1 MSSRHRSGFT
11 LIELLV
17 VIAIIA
23 VLIALLLPAV
33 QSAREAARRAQCTNN
48 LKQLGLAVHNYISQ
62 VNSFPAMTVDNF
74 AQETS
79 WFRIAW
85 PAVIAPLLEQTAVY
99 SSLNFNVSMSTP
111 ANNTAGVFQM
121 ATLLCPSENKQVR
134 PSDFYGTCN
143 YAANLGGPGP
153 ISMYSGVI
161 VPARENGPELT
172 TPLTPGYYWNNGN
185 NAYFGIQSVTDGT
198 SNTAMLSEHL
208 LGQIAY
214 WSPIPR
220 ASVDF
225 KRTEYTA
232 TVDLPASSLDTGNLQ
247 LALSFVAACRS
258 IPGSQ
263 NDTPGASNGP
273 GWNWYFTFPEFSTQL
288 SYFHFMP
295 PNQASCT
302 YPSDPNPGWGG
313 TWAAITANSNHPGGV
328 NCGFADGSVRFIK
341 DSIDLRAWWALGSR
355 NVGEVLSS
363 DTY

>member
-1 MSSRHRSGFT
+1 MPTRRAFT

-48 LKQLGLAVHNYISQ
+48 LKQLGLAVHNYVSQ
-62 VNSFPAMTVDNF
+62 ANVFPSMTVANYGQDWMYR
-74 AQETS
+74 T
-79 WFRIAW
+79 AW
-85 PAVIAPLLEQTAVY
+85 TTLIIPHLEQSTVY
-99 SSLNFNVSMSTP
+99 NSLNFNVSMSDA

-121 ATLLCPSENKQVR
+121 LTLLCPSENKPVR

-143 YAANLGGPGP
+143 YAANMGGPGP
-153 ISMYSGVI
+153 IAMYSGVI
-161 VPARENGPELT
+161 VPAREKVSTILNPD
-172 TPLTPGYYWNNGN
+172 PPGYFWDNGN
-185 NAYFGIQSVTDGT
+185 NAFFGVQSVTDGT
-198 SNTAMLSEHL
+198 SNTAMISEHL

-220 ASVDF
+220 NSPDF
-225 KRTEYTA
+225 KRTEYTT
-232 TVDLPASSLDTGNLQ
+232 TVDLPASVLDTGNVQ
-247 LALSFVAACRS
+247 IALKFVQACRS
-258 IPGSQ
+258 IPGTQ
-263 NDTPGASNGP
+263 TDTPGASNGP

-288 SYFHFMP
+288 SYFHFNT

-328 NCGFADGSVRFIK
+328 NVGFADGSVRFIK
-341 DSIDLRAWWALGSR
+341 DSVDLRTWWSLGSR
-355 NVGEVLSS
+355 NGGEVVSS
-363 DTY
+363 DAF

>member
-1 MSSRHRSGFT
+1 MRTRRAFT

-33 QSAREAARRAQCTNN
+33 QSAREAARRAQCVNN
-48 LKQLGLAVHNYISQ
+48 LKQLGLAVHNYVSQ
-62 VNSFPAMTVDNF
+62 MGSLPALTVPNF
-74 AQETS
+74 AQD
-79 WFRIAW
+79 WMYRMAW
-85 PAVIAPLLEQTAVY
+85 TVAVLPHMEGVPVY
-99 SSLNFNVSMSTP
+99 NALNFNVSMSDP
-111 ANNTAGVFQM
+111 SNNTAGVFQM
-121 ATLLCPSENKQVR
+121 ASLLCPSENKQVR

-153 ISMYSGVI
+153 IAMYTGVI
-161 VPARENGPELT
+161 VPAKENTPELT
-172 TPLTPGYYWNNGN
+172 NPDPPGYYWNNGN
-185 NAYFGIQSVTDGT
+185 NAYFGFQSATDGT
-198 SNTAMLSEHL
+198 SNTAMISEHL

-214 WSPIPR
+214 WMPIPR
-220 ASVDF
+220 ASADF

-247 LALSFVAACRS
+247 LALQFVQACKS

-288 SYFHFMP
+288 SYFHFMT

-302 YPSDPNPGWGG
+302 YPSDPNFGWGG

-328 NCGFADGSVRFIK
+328 NVGMADGSVRFVK
-341 DSIDLRAWWALGSR
+341 DSVDLRTWWALGSR
-355 NVGEVLSS
+355 NAGEIVSS
-363 DTY
+363 DAY